1 MADETKKPTKKQK
14 LDEDEIRDIAIEI
27 TNKLI
32 ELGYVKDCTDT
43 DDEDEFEV
51 QDEIV
56 EILTAKKLYV
66 KKEIS

>member
-1 MADETKKPTKKQK
+1 MAEETKKTTKKQK

-32 ELGYVKDCTDT
+32 ELGYVPDCTDT
-43 DDEDEFEV
+43 DEQDEFDV

-66 KKEIS
+66 KK

>member
-1 MADETKKPTKKQK
+1 MANETKKPTKKQK

-32 ELGYVKDCTDT
+32 ELGHVKDCTDT